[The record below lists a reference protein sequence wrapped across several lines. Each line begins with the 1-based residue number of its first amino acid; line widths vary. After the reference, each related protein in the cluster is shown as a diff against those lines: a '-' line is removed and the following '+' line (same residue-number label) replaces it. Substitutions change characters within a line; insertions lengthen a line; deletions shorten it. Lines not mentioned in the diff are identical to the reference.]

1 MIISRLV
8 LFVPAV
14 EEIGGVIVTC
24 GIVAF
29 AKGVHAAPEIREVLA
44 VHTLAN
50 DCRRD
55 SCMCFRCVD
64 VKM

>member
-44 VHTLAN
+44 VPTTSSPWRMTAGATVV
-50 DCRRD
+50 
-55 SCMCFRCVD
+55 CVSG
-64 VKM
+64 V